1 MSAPRRHAFS
11 NPKAFEAESGGM
23 KFILI
28 AALALAPTLAAAETV
43 TQWTPERIEAA
54 KEAAAVRNMKSDA
67 SVVSGSPSD
76 RGVHGE
82 VGVAIGTG
90 GYRSVFGAA
99 ALPLGQSGLFAFS
112 FENSQFDQGRSYR
125 RR

>member
-1 MSAPRRHAFS
+1 
-11 NPKAFEAESGGM
+11 M
-23 KFILI
+23 KCILS
-28 AALALAPTLAAAETV
+28 AALFLVPTLAAAETV
-43 TQWTPERIEAA
+43 TRWTPERIEAA
-54 KEAAAVRNMKSDA
+54 KESAAVRNMKSEAD
-67 SVVSGSPSD
+67 VVSGSPSD

-99 ALPLGQSGLFAFS
+99 ALPLGQDGVFAFS
-112 FENSQFDQGRSYR
+112 FENSQFDQGQRYR